1 MSKRGPLIG
10 VSVAID
16 NGTVVVGAAG
26 DVDEEWDDWRR
37 QIVVK
42 ASAGRSLDLAYEQAM
57 MSPEAFWGGVAGFGR
72 AFGCDGA
79 WD

>member
-1 MSKRGPLIG
+1 MTAQKARE
-10 VSVAID
+10 
-16 NGTVVVGAAG
+16 AARDAERKALG
-26 DVDEEWDDWRR
+26 YDTDEEDYDP
-37 QIVVK
+37 
-42 ASAGRSLDLAYEQAM
+42 DLAYEQAM